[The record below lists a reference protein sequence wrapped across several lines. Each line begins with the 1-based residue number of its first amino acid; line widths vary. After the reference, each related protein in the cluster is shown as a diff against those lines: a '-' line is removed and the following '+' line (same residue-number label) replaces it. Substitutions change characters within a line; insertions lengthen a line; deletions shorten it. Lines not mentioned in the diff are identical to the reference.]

1 MISPDKNM
9 SSISK
14 NDQADIDA
22 SYLALEMA
30 FKPIA
35 LMFIII
41 SAACVGGAFGAMLTT
56 GLSLFLSKVSALV
69 LGAQLYAT
77 ASQPN
82 YIIAYAMI
90 GCVIGAIAALLMS
103 WHLRHQLWRK

>member
-1 MISPDKNM
+1 MTSSDKRM
-9 SSISK
+9 TSIS
-14 NDQADIDA
+14 NQDQADITS
-22 SYLALEMA
+22 SYHALEMA

-41 SAACVGGAFGAMLTT
+41 SAACVGGAFGAILTT
-56 GLSLFLSKVSALV
+56 GLSLFLSKLSALV

-90 GCVIGAIAALLMS
+90 GCLIGAVAALLMS